1 MIFRLTS
8 AALLCVACTAP
19 TPEAPAGHARVAAQ
33 TQSLAPDT
41 EAALAEGLA
50 LYVNGRAEALL
61 WATDPLERFE
71 RIVGPG
77 VVRDLA
83 AAEEWSLLFTFGDET
98 FEAELDRRLGI
109 GQGPQGPPGAPAIPQ
124 RVHTG
129 ERGGNDATSCRACHF
144 SGGPDGAG
152 TSTQVALLRGDGD
165 SLASAIRRDAP
176 HVMGLGWISLLA
188 QEMEAELATT
198 VELARFDAENAGTP
212 RRLPLRAK
220 GLSFG
225 AITAAPDGTLDTSQ
239 VRHVSADLIVR
250 PFGHK
255 GRHADLVA
263 LCDEALQIHHG
274 LQTQARIDRF
284 AADPETWLG
293 PGDGFDRDAD
303 GVQNEATSGQAVLLA
318 TYLSMLPTPQIRP
331 PADPEM
337 ALAWARGRRDFERIG
352 CDDCHVP
359 FMRLTRTDLTL
370 TARGGEPLSIG
381 LPLDEAALDPRP
393 RYLDFSPGPDGIIEG
408 GAKVFAFTD
417 LRRHDLGPALADPR
431 PERLPDGGAPIA
443 GSVWLTRSLWGLAD
457 TAPYLH
463 DGRAQTI
470 DAAIDWHGGEA
481 AASREAWRALPEA
494 DRAGVRLFLLSLT
507 REPVVLVE

>member
-1 MIFRLTS
+1 MIRWLTC
-8 AALLCVACTAP
+8 AALLCAACTAP
-19 TPEAPAGHARVAAQ
+19 APEAPPGAVTHA
-33 TQSLAPDT
+33 LAPDT
-41 EAALAEGLA
+41 EEALAEGLE
-50 LYVNGRAEALL
+50 LYVNNRAEALL
-61 WATDPLERFE
+61 WATDPFERFE

-83 AAEEWSLLFTFGDET
+83 AAGNWPLLFTFGDET

-109 GQGPQGPPGAPAIPQ
+109 GQGPQGAPGEPARPQ

-129 ERGGNDATSCRACHF
+129 ELGGNDATSCRSCHF

-152 TSTQVALLRGDGD
+152 TATQVALLRGDGD
-165 SLASAIRRDAP
+165 TLSSAIRRDAP

-188 QEMEAELATT
+188 REMES
-198 VELARFDAENAGTP
+198 ELARKVGLARLDAEIQGSPA
-212 RRLPLRAK
+212 RVELSAK
-220 GLSFG
+220 GLDFG
-225 AITAAPDGTLDTSQ
+225 VITADPDGTLDTSE
-239 VRHVSADLIVR
+239 VLHVSEDLVIR

-274 LQTQARIDRF
+274 LQTQARVDRF
-284 AADPETWLG
+284 AADPEVWLG
-293 PGDGFDRDAD
+293 PGDVFDRDAD

-318 TYLSMLPTPQIRP
+318 TYLSMLPTPQLRP
-331 PADPEM
+331 PTDPEM
-337 ALAWARGRRDFERIG
+337 ALAWARGRRGFEAIG
-352 CDDCHVP
+352 CAACHVP
-359 FMRLTRTDLTL
+359 FLRLSATTLTL
-370 TARGGEPLSIG
+370 SARGGEPLSIEV
-381 LPLDEAALDPRP
+381 PMDDAALDPRP
-393 RYLDFSPGPDGIIEG
+393 RYLDFSPGPDGVIEG

-431 PERLPDGGAPIA
+431 PEHLPDEGAAIP

-463 DGRAQTI
+463 DGRAQTV

-481 AASREAWRALPEA
+481 AASRDAWRALPE
-494 DRAGVRLFLLSLT
+494 DERAAVRLFLLSLT